1 MTNESVDATWTFAN
15 GEAAL
20 STCLSRGCTG
30 APLPLTRP
38 HFFFSKFS
46 TVTCKDQSNQ
56 LKFFFKKEKLSD
68 EI

>member
-38 HFFFSKFS
+38 HFFSRNS
-46 TVTCKDQSNQ
+46 
-56 LKFFFKKEKLSD
+56 LLSRAKTSQ
-68 EI
+68 IS